1 MIIKNEN
8 ASIKNA
14 FEKEEVSQEKE
25 INANINLEGAE
36 IETIQGTREDYT
48 ENNYNKKGNNYKNS
62 DKYNYNDY
70 SDNYDNYNYNND
82 KYYDKYNDNKYYKNK
97 NKYYNNNDNYDYY

>member
-1 MIIKNEN
+1 MMIIKNEN

-70 SDNYDNYNYNND
+70 SDNYDNYN
-82 KYYDKYNDNKYYKNK
+82 
-97 NKYYNNNDNYDYY
+97 